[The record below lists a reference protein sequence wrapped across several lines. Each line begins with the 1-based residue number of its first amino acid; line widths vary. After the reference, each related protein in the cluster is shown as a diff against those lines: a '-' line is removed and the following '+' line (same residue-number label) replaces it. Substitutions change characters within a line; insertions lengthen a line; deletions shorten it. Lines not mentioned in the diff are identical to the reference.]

1 MLVAM
6 VRLCQIKME
15 RILTKNYSWKA
26 IEKGMEKSESYIEA
40 TETFNFSK
48 RKFSFLRLIIS
59 IILFITL
66 IMQIKINIKH
76 SSFLI

>member
-26 IEKGMEKSESYIEA
+26 IEKAMEKSESYIEA

-66 IMQIKINIKH
+66 NGNH
-76 SSFLI
+76 AN